1 MATQEKKKRNKQ
13 GVTAKSGK
21 KYQYTRITRK
31 VGKHKNKRGLWV
43 SEYKQFT
50 GKSLKEAE
58 AKYQKYMSRNSLN
71 DMTAFGE
78 YYDWFKENIFSHD
91 DTLKE
96 GTKIKYLNDFERVFG
111 DSPLLKCELS
121 DVSGIDLQ
129 TAINSSAS
137 GATTIRQAVKMLRRF
152 YKYLDSQGICHDVS
166 RSLVLP
172 KVEHKRSDQE
182 VETYSDEELAKIRN
196 NIPKGHRLRFLVI
209 MAIHTGCRIGEL
221 LALKYDDIDVEKGQ
235 VSISKSL
242 TEVEKSK
249 DDEESKVTFSIT
261 STKTLSGIRSI
272 PLSNE
277 VLEEFA
283 RHKSWHRIEMMKEG
297 YRTDFVFTT
306 SAGTHYYK
314 RNLERAMKR
323 YCKGIGVEFKG
334 WHAFRRT
341 FGTKLASKGVPI
353 QVLCKLMGHQNI
365 EVTAKF
371 YINVSTDEKKD
382 AILALGL

>member
-1 MATQEKKKRNKQ
+1 MKEKKKRNKTS
-13 GVTAKSGK
+13 VTAKSGK
-21 KYQYTRITRK
+21 EYQYTRITRK
-31 VGKHKNKRGLWV
+31 IGKHKNKKGLWV
-43 SEYKQFT
+43 SDYRQFT

-71 DMTAFGE
+71 GMTAFGE

-96 GTKIKYLNDFERVFG
+96 GTKIKYINDFERVFG

-121 DVSGIDLQ
+121 EVSGIDLQ

-152 YKYLDSQGICHDVS
+152 FKYLDSQGICHDVS

-172 KVEHKRSDQE
+172 KVTHKRDDQQ
-182 VETYSDEELAKIRN
+182 VEIYTDEELDKIRN
-196 NIPKGHRLRFLVI
+196 NIPEGHRLRFLII
-209 MAIHTGCRIGEL
+209 MAMSTGCRVGEL
-221 LALKYDDIDVEKGQ
+221 LALKYDDIDVENRQ

-242 TEVEKSK
+242 TEIEKSK
-249 DDEESKVTFSIT
+249 DDKDSKVTFAVT
-261 STKTLSGIRSI
+261 DTKTLSGIRSI
-272 PLSNE
+272 PLSDE
-277 VLEEFA
+277 VIKEFA
-283 RHKSWHRIEMMKEG
+283 EHKSWHRAEMMQRG
-297 YRTDFVFTT
+297 YRTDFIFTT
-306 SAGTHYYK
+306 SSGTHYYK

-323 YCKGIGVEFKG
+323 YCDGLNTEFRG
-334 WHAFRRT
+334 WHSFRRS

-365 EVTAKF
+365 EVTAKY
-371 YINVSTDEKKD
+371 YINVSTEEKRD